1 MLGAAWQTLL
11 PTSLEQ
17 KLSRVA
23 RDSIQRSRA
32 DRIKE
37 ELVAA
42 SGDVKST
49 WRAAERLLHSNSK
62 VIHNDADYKK
72 LASNFSW
79 FFVDKINQVRI
90 NIELA
95 LHHQP
100 VATRRH
106 DGPTIV
112 IPAGDN

>member
-1 MLGAAWQTLL
+1 
-11 PTSLEQ
+11 
-17 KLSRVA
+17 
-23 RDSIQRSRA
+23 
-32 DRIKE
+32 
-37 ELVAA
+37 VAA